1 MAIPEDEGGRSHSS
15 AVDLPSSEGVPAG
28 GPLPAARLLM
38 VEPDEDFGRL
48 VRDYLASRG
57 WSISWVRDGRD
68 AVRRWN
74 DLAPDLLITELGA
87 GDLDG
92 FDLIDTIRRTAYP
105 PPIVVLTRLAGA
117 RLWDAETLA
126 ELGISALRVRP
137 LRFPELAQTLEDV
150 IAAVPVHIT
159 ITEES
164 LK

>member
-1 MAIPEDEGGRSHSS
+1 
-15 AVDLPSSEGVPAG
+15 
-28 GPLPAARLLM
+28 M

-57 WSISWVRDGRD
+57 WSISWVREGRE

-74 DLAPDLLITELGA
+74 DLAPDLLITELGG

-92 FDLIDTIRRTAYP
+92 FDLIDTVRRTAYP

-117 RLWDAETLA
+117 RAWDEATLK
-126 ELGISALRVRP
+126 ELGVAALRVRP
-137 LRFPELAQTLEDV
+137 LRFPELAETLEDV
-150 IAAVPVHIT
+150 IASVPVHIT